1 MTRVPVHE
9 VMQAAQNHVNE
20 GEFAEAEETY
30 RAILAQAPQY
40 AEASYALG
48 MLKARFAENGEAIEL
63 LGRAIAAN
71 PAEARYH
78 DSLGTLY
85 KAEQRIPEAIACF
98 ERAIQLR
105 PDDDE
110 MKWRLSSARM
120 EQMELNAPACRI
132 SYLIAS
138 RNDHF
143 CGNPMD
149 RLRLVLRRILEVG
162 GDFEIVVADWGSDV
176 PIYEGMKPQ
185 LPATGKIRFLHIS
198 KSVTE
203 GMKTPFSEVHALN
216 AAVRRSRGIFAG
228 RLDQDTLIGD
238 RFAGWVANVLEADD
252 RRAYFS
258 MRRDLKPGVTRID
271 RKAAIWR
278 GVSADWPRFFTGG
291 VGILL
296 APRRL
301 WHWTRGYDESLI
313 YRNHMEHDLCLRLAN
328 LNGLRNLGVL
338 IECDFYHLWHEEPT
352 GVVVNKPKALEQIA
366 ADARANLRVNDESWG
381 LGECAEQIREQVL

>member
-1 MTRVPVHE
+1 
-9 VMQAAQNHVNE
+9 MQAAQNHAE
-20 GEFAEAEETY
+20 GGEYAEAEQVY
-30 RAILAQAPQY
+30 RAIVAQAPQY
-40 AEASYALG
+40 AEAWYALG
-48 MLKARFAENGEAIEL
+48 MLKSRFADYGEAIEL
-63 LGRAIAAN
+63 LGKAIAAN
-71 PAEARYH
+71 PGEARFH
-78 DSLGTLY
+78 DSLGTIF
-85 KAEQRIPEAIACF
+85 KGEQRIPEAIACF
-98 ERAIQLR
+98 ERAVQLR
-105 PDDDE
+105 PDLDE
-110 MKWRLSSARM
+110 PKWRLSSA
-120 EQMELNAPACRI
+120 QMEEMELSAPACRV

-149 RLRLVLRRILEVG
+149 RLRLVLRRILDVG
-162 GDFEIVVADWGSDV
+162 GDFEVIVADWGSDV
-176 PIYEGMKPQ
+176 PIYEVMKTR

-198 KSVTE
+198 ESVTE

-238 RFAGWVANVLEADD
+238 RFAGWVGNVLEEDD

-258 MRRDLKPGVTRID
+258 MRRDLKPGATAID

-278 GVSADWPRFFTGG
+278 GVSADWPRYFTGG

-301 WHWTRGYDESLI
+301 WHWTRGYDESLVF
-313 YRNHMEHDLCLRLAN
+313 RNHMEHDLCLRFAN
-328 LNGLRNLGVL
+328 LCGLRNLGVL

-352 GVVVNKPKALEQIA
+352 GVVVNKPKALEQIV
-366 ADARANLRVNDESWG
+366 ADARANLRVNDASWG
-381 LGECAEQIREQVL
+381 LGEREGEITERVH